1 MSLKQ
6 LRDLGVLLPHE
17 EWGAHDL
24 RTTVNKRALGATT
37 ALGVA
42 GLALMYVGN
51 GGGVSFVGVGLF
63 LGFMGLITWISLRA
77 VEVQAVRFQEQRK
90 EIREDIAAA
99 DDKGDAPEIEA
110 AEGP

>member
-51 GGGVSFVGVGLF
+51 GGASAS
-63 LGFMGLITWISLRA
+63 WEWDCSSA
-77 VEVQAVRFQEQRK
+77 SWA
-90 EIREDIAAA
+90 
-99 DDKGDAPEIEA
+99 
-110 AEGP
+110 